1 MKKILPL
8 IVLSQFLS
16 TSLWFAGNAV
26 LPDLAKEIKL
36 APEYL
41 GHLTSAVQFGFIA
54 GTLVFA
60 VLTIADKFS
69 PSWVFFWSSV
79 IASAFNFAIRIEE
92 ISAIEILLFRFG
104 TGFFLAGIY
113 PVGMKIASDYFQ
125 KGLGKS
131 LGFLIGALVLG
142 TAFPHL
148 VRSMLDPL
156 PWKYVIDATSILA
169 LVGGFLIV
177 AFVPNGPY
185 RKKSQGFDFTVFF
198 KVFQTKSIR
207 SAAYGYFGHMWEL
220 YAFWAF
226 LPFILQY
233 YNTVHSENLDS
244 AFWSFTIIG
253 AGAISCSTA
262 GLLSGKFSPKSI
274 ASLALGISG
283 ICCLLSPIFLIQSS
297 PELLLVFL
305 MVWGLG
311 VTADS
316 PMFSTMVA
324 QNAPEATRGTSLTI
338 VNCIGFAI
346 TIVSIQLLN
355 LLSVHINPIVLFPV
369 LGLGPILGLV
379 GMWNATNNENSFL
392 DK

>member
-8 IVLSQFLS
+8 IVISQFLS

-26 LPDLAKEIKL
+26 LPDLAMEIKL

-60 VLTIADKFS
+60 VLTVADKFS

-92 ISAIEILLFRFG
+92 ISAIEILFLRFG

-148 VRSMLDPL
+148 VRSFLDPL
-156 PWKYVIDATSILA
+156 PWKYVIDATSIFA
-169 LVGGFLIV
+169 LIGGFLIV
-177 AFVPNGPY
+177 ALVPNGPH

-198 KVFQTKSIR
+198 KVFQTKAIR

-233 YNTVHSENLDS
+233 FNTVHSENLDT

-253 AGAISCSTA
+253 VGAISCSAA
-262 GLLSGKFSPKSI
+262 GLLSGKFNPKSI
-274 ASLALGISG
+274 ATFALAVSG

-297 PELLLVFL
+297 SGLLLVFL

-316 PMFSTMVA
+316 PMFSTLVA

-338 VNCIGFAI
+338 VNSVGFGI
-346 TIVSIQLLN
+346 TIISIQLIN
-355 LLSVHINPIVLFPV
+355 LLSIHIDPIYLFPV
-369 LGLGPILGLV
+369 LGLGPALGLI
-379 GMWNATNNENSFL
+379 GMWKERN
-392 DK
+392 

>member
-79 IASAFNFAIRIEE
+79 IASAFNFAIRIED
-92 ISAIEILLFRFG
+92 ISALEVLFLRFG

-148 VRSMLDPL
+148 VRSLLDPL
-156 PWKYVIDATSILA
+156 PWKYVIDATSVLA
-169 LVGGFLIV
+169 LIGGLMIV
-177 AFVPNGPY
+177 ALVPNGPY
-185 RKKSQGFDFTVFF
+185 RKKSYGFDFTSFF
-198 KVFQTKSIR
+198 KVFHAKSIQ

-233 YNTVHSENLDS
+233 YNSIHALELDA
-244 AFWSFTIIG
+244 AFWSFTIIAVG
-253 AGAISCSTA
+253 AVSCSVA
-262 GLLSGKFSPKSI
+262 GILSGKFTPKVI
-274 ASLALGISG
+274 ASFPLAISG
-283 ICCLLSPIFLIQSS
+283 TCCFFSPLIIFQDSTGV
-297 PELLLVFL
+297 LLVFL
-305 MVWGLG
+305 MVWGLA

-338 VNCIGFAI
+338 VNSVGFGI
-346 TIVSIQLLN
+346 TIISIQLLN
-355 LLSVHINPIVLFPV
+355 FLSIHIDPMYLFPV
-369 LGLGPILGLV
+369 LGLGPLIGLI
-379 GMWNATNNENSFL
+379 GMWKERN
-392 DK
+392 

>member
-1 MKKILPL
+1 MKRILPL
-8 IVLSQFLS
+8 IVISQFLS

-79 IASAFNFAIRIEE
+79 IASAFNFAIRIED
-92 ISAIEILLFRFG
+92 ISAIEILFFRFG
-104 TGFFLAGIY
+104 AGFFLAGIY

-148 VRSMLDPL
+148 VRSLLDPL
-156 PWKYVIDATSILA
+156 PWKYVIDVTSILA

-185 RKKSQGFDFTVFF
+185 RKKSHGFDFTSFF
-198 KVFQTKSIR
+198 KVFQTKAIR

-233 YNTVHSENLDS
+233 YNTVHNENLYT
-244 AFWSFTIIG
+244 AFWSFTLI
-253 AGAISCSTA
+253 AVGAISCGMA
-262 GLLSGKFSPKSI
+262 GLISGKFDPKSI
-274 ASLALGISG
+274 ASFALAVSG

-297 PELLLVFL
+297 PELLLLFL

-338 VNCIGFAI
+338 VNSVGFAI

-355 LLSVHINPIVLFPV
+355 LLSVHIDPIYLFPV
-369 LGLGPILGLV
+369 LGLGPVLGLV
-379 GMWNATNNENSFL
+379 GMWKTPN
-392 DK
+392 K

>member
-8 IVLSQFLS
+8 IVISQFLS

-26 LPDLAKEIKL
+26 LPDLAKELNL

-60 VLTIADKFS
+60 ILTIADKFS

-79 IASAFNFAIRIEE
+79 LASIFNFAVRLED
-92 ISAIEILLFRFG
+92 ISALQILILRFG

-113 PVGMKIASDYFQ
+113 PVGMKIASDYFK

-148 VRSMLDPL
+148 VRSLLDPL

-169 LVGGFLIV
+169 LIGGFLIV

-233 YNTVHSENLDS
+233 FNSIHSLNLDT
-244 AFWSFTIIG
+244 AFWSFMIIAVG
-253 AGAISCSTA
+253 SISCSVA

-274 ASLALGISG
+274 ASFALTVSG
-283 ICCLLSPIFLIQSS
+283 ICCIISPLLIFQDSQGV
-297 PELLLVFL
+297 LLVFL
-305 MVWGLG
+305 MVWGLA

-324 QNAPEATRGTSLTI
+324 QNAPESSRGTSLTI
-338 VNCIGFAI
+338 VNSVGFAI

-355 LLSVHINPIVLFPV
+355 LLSVHINPVYLFLV
-369 LGLGPILGLV
+369 LGLGPVLGLI
-379 GMWNATNNENSFL
+379 GLGFRSRNQAL
-392 DK
+392 K

>member
-1 MKKILPL
+1 MKRILPL
-8 IVLSQFLS
+8 IVISQFLS

-26 LPDLAKEIKL
+26 LPDLAKEINL

-60 VLTIADKFS
+60 VLTIADRFS

-79 IASAFNFAIRIEE
+79 IAAAFNFAVRIED
-92 ISAIEILLFRFG
+92 INALEILLFRFG

-142 TAFPHL
+142 TSFPHL
-148 VRSMLDPL
+148 IRSILDPL

-169 LVGGFLIV
+169 LFGGFLIV
-177 AFVPNGPY
+177 SFVPNGPY
-185 RKKSQGFDFTVFF
+185 RKKSYGFDFTSFF
-198 KVFQTKSIR
+198 KVFQTKPIR

-233 YNTVHSENLDS
+233 FNKVHGAGLDT
-244 AFWSFTIIG
+244 AFWSFTII
-253 AGAISCSTA
+253 AVGAISCSAA
-262 GLLSGKFSPKSI
+262 GLLSGKFSPKAI
-274 ASLALGISG
+274 ATFALSISG
-283 ICCLLSPIFLIQSS
+283 ICCFISPLLLIQDSELILLIFL
-297 PELLLVFL
+297 L
-305 MVWGLG
+305 VWGLA

-338 VNCIGFAI
+338 VNSVGFGI

-355 LLSVHINPIVLFPV
+355 LLAAHIDPVFLFPV
-369 LGLGPILGLV
+369 LGLGAVFGLI
-379 GMWNATNNENSFL
+379 GMWNRTNRQS
-392 DK
+392 KKIS